1 MKTLFVVITF
11 LSLTSFATEPAATT
25 DSAPKVETAA
35 KVDQPGKYGAE
46 LTLKN
51 PVTVDTAMQ
60 EFKKNPTKMFLIEAQ
75 VDKVCQQKGCWMTL
89 KSKTSDLRITFKD
102 YSFFVPLTL
111 SGKTVLVE
119 GILNAKKLTLA
130 QTKHYVE
137 DEGGDPSKV
146 TKAITDYQMIATGV
160 VVKN

>member
-1 MKTLFVVITF
+1 MKIF
-11 LSLTSFATEPAATT
+11 LTAIAFFSLTSFAA
-25 DSAPKVETAA
+25 DQAA
-35 KVDQPGKYGAE
+35 KFGAE
-46 LTLKN
+46 LTLKDS
-51 PVTVDTAMQ
+51 VTVDTAMGQ
-60 EFKKNPTKMFLIEAQ
+60 FKKDPKKTFLIEAQ
-75 VDKVCQQKGCWMTL
+75 VDKVCQKSGCWMTL

-111 SGKTVLVE
+111 AGKTVLVE
-119 GILNAKKLTLA
+119 GTLNAKKLTLA

-146 TKAITDYQMIATGV
+146 TEAKTDYQMIASGV